1 MIQEIF
7 EGLDLM
13 AMLCVVTMLL
23 VIVAMAVDLVSGVRK
38 AKQRGEARTS
48 YGLSRTFN
56 KFLIYEGMLIICACI
71 DALIHFVVYMTTESV
86 YLVPI
91 VTCLIGIV
99 LCACEGWSVYE
110 KAEDKQ
116 RRKMA
121 EVATAAAALVDKD
134 TLTEI
139 VSEAIK
145 RAAERSGS

>member
-1 MIQEIF
+1 
-7 EGLDLM
+7 
-13 AMLCVVTMLL
+13 
-23 VIVAMAVDLVSGVRK
+23 
-38 AKQRGEARTS
+38 
-48 YGLSRTFN
+48 
-56 KFLIYEGMLIICACI
+56 
-71 DALIHFVVYMTTESV
+71 MTTESV